1 VDRRFIPLF
10 LIVFIDLVGFGI
22 VIPVL
27 LLHAE
32 ESFGATDFQATGL
45 LTAYSAGLVFAGPI
59 LGRLSDAYGRRIVL
73 LLSQVGTFIG
83 FIILGVANSLFL
95 LYLGRIIDGISG
107 GNITTAQAYI
117 NDITTEKNR
126 ARGFG
131 LISAAFGAGFI
142 VGPALGGL
150 VVSITAGI
158 PSLAA
163 YSQNAPFFLAALFS
177 LGSIM
182 GTYFILPESLPL
194 DKRSPLGKQKKRS
207 EGEIGLL
214 DVMRLKTIRTI
225 LAFTFT
231 TYLAFSLFQAS
242 FPLFSRRR
250 FFSQLELE
258 EAQRNIGLVLTFVGV
273 LNVTMQSFFVGPL
286 VKRFGEQ
293 RLIVYATFG
302 RIVAFLGMGLA
313 FDPIVALLFIAPLAI
328 GNAVSQ
334 PSLQSIISRFAP
346 PSMRGRVLGFF
357 QSTNSLTLIFGPL
370 MAGLMLQ
377 IPIADTSIAGQAS
390 LPILVG
396 AGLVTLA
403 FLLSFR
409 ILRMELPTQESRA
422 ANRSSPRTNS

>member
-1 VDRRFIPLF
+1 MDRRFIPLF

-32 ESFGATDFQATGL
+32 ESFGATDLQATGL
-45 LTAYSAGLVFAGPI
+45 LTAYSAGIVIAGPI

-83 FIILGVANSLFL
+83 FIILGLANSLFL

-107 GNITTAQAYI
+107 GNITTAQAYV
-117 NDITTEKNR
+117 NDITTEENR

-150 VVSITAGI
+150 VVNIAASI

-177 LGSIM
+177 FGSIL
-182 GTYFILPESLPL
+182 GTYFILPESLPPEA
-194 DKRSPLGKQKKRS
+194 RSPLGKRKERI

-214 DVMRLKTIRTI
+214 DVMRLTNVRTI
-225 LAFTFT
+225 LIFTFT

-242 FPLFSRRR
+242 FPLYARRR

-258 EAQRNIGLVLTFVGV
+258 AAQRNIGLVLTFVGV

-293 RLIVYATFG
+293 WLIVYATFG
-302 RIVAFLGMGLA
+302 RIVAFLGIGLA
-313 FDPIVALLFIAPLAI
+313 FDPIVALLFVTPLAI
-328 GNAVSQ
+328 GNAVAQ

-357 QSTNSLTLIFGPL
+357 QSTNSVTLVIGPL
-370 MAGLMLQ
+370 LTGLMLQ
-377 IPIADTSIAGQAS
+377 FPIADTSAAGQGA
-390 LPILVG
+390 LPVLVG

-403 FLLSFR
+403 FVLSFR
-409 ILRMELPTQESRA
+409 ILRMKIPSQENSQPVEPSP
-422 ANRSSPRTNS
+422 SS